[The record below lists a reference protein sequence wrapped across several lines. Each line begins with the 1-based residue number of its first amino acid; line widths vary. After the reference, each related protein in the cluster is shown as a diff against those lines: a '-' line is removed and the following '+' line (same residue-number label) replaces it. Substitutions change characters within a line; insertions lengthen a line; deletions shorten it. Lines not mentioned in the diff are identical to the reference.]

1 MPPYIRETITRFL
14 DDFRRRSTE
23 ITCDGFPSYFIAIP
37 LSAHVSTEQWKPFR
51 AHSSLWAFDRG
62 CTSNYMRQLV
72 SAVVHATKACPIF
85 FFTFLSLF
93 FFSPVHQEIPDSFPP
108 RLSSDTFI
116 VSPQS
121 TFIRGHRRNS
131 AIYPLLSPLMGEGR
145 GEGLSRLSEAKLYF
159 STGNDGIPR
168 PIPSSRIIN

>member
-93 FFSPVHQEIPDSFPP
+93 FFFLLFTKKSQTHSLRDYRQTRSLSRPNPHLFGVTVAIPP
-108 RLSSDTFI
+108 
-116 VSPQS
+116 
-121 TFIRGHRRNS
+121 FIRFSRRLWGREGGKVYLVYPRRNCIFQRVTM
-131 AIYPLLSPLMGEGR
+131 AYHAR
-145 GEGLSRLSEAKLYF
+145 F
-159 STGNDGIPR
+159 PR
-168 PIPSSRIIN
+168 RE